1 MLNGKKNTPW
11 IAQIC
16 AEHQITDVFI
26 CPGSRSAPLTL
37 AFTRNPQFN
46 CYSIVDERSAGYLA
60 LGMALSKK
68 KPVVIVTTSGTAALN
83 LSPAVAEAY
92 YQGIPLIVMTAD
104 RPAEWID
111 QHDGQAIRQSSIF
124 QSFIYGQYQLSGEL
138 YHADD
143 LWYTQRL
150 MNEIIIESNRK
161 KGPVHLNI
169 SFREPLYEIEKISS
183 SDVRVIHDLAI
194 SNTIG
199 QSHVSL
205 PVELITSKKCWILL
219 GQDDYSAETI
229 DLLQQG
235 INEHHW
241 VVAHETISNLPLSNS
256 ITYMNEIIHSQIES
270 DSAPEIVII
279 SGKQFISKKLKKYL
293 RSLPQCIQIFV
304 TTQDEWSD
312 AFQQVRYIAH
322 HSLSD
327 FLFQMIQAPVQCD
340 ANFYNY
346 YLNKQ
351 GEIKNNISDFLKT
364 IPYSDLYV
372 YQQIFNSIPSGSV
385 IHLGNSTPVRY
396 AQLFS
401 GKNQE
406 MYCNRGTSGIDG
418 SVSTAIGYA
427 IADAKKNHFVIIGD
441 LSFEYDIHALMHA
454 YVPDNI
460 VIIVINNQGGNIFRI
475 IEGSKDV
482 DELEKYFETRIIRD
496 FKNIS
501 AHYGLDYHISKT
513 ENELKEI
520 NQKISSYKKCIIE
533 IQTDPEV
540 SSEVYLSLFKEL
552 VNKKR

>member
-37 AFTRNPQFN
+37 AFTRNSNFT

-60 LGMALSKK
+60 LGMALFKK

-83 LSPAVAEAY
+83 LAPAVAEAY

-111 QHDGQAIRQSSIF
+111 QYDGQAIRQSSIF
-124 QSFIYGQYQLSGEL
+124 QSFVHGQYQLSGEL
-138 YHADD
+138 FHSDD

-183 SDVRVIHDLAI
+183 SDVRVIHDLKT
-194 SNTIG
+194 SNSIG
-199 QSHVSL
+199 RSNISL
-205 PVELITSKKCWILL
+205 PVELIRSKKCWILL
-219 GQDDYSAETI
+219 GQDDYSDETI
-229 DLLQQG
+229 DLLQKG
-235 INEHHW
+235 IDELQW
-241 VVAHETISNLPLSNS
+241 VVVHETISNLPLSNS
-256 ITYMNEIIHSQIES
+256 ITNMNEIIHSQIES
-270 DSAPEIVII
+270 VYAPEVVVI

-293 RSLPQCIQIFV
+293 RSLPQCIQIYV
-304 TTQDEWSD
+304 KAQEEWTD
-312 AFQQVRYIAH
+312 AFQQVRYIAT

-327 FLFQMIQAPVQCD
+327 FLFQMIHSQIQCESQFHD
-340 ANFYNY
+340 Y
-346 YLNKQ
+346 YLNTQ
-351 GEIKNNISDFLKT
+351 SDIKNNISDILKT

-372 YQQIFNSIPSGSV
+372 YHQIFNCIPLGAV

-401 GKNQE
+401 DQKRE

-418 SVSTAIGYA
+418 SVSTAMGYA
-427 IADAKKNHFVIIGD
+427 IADTERNHYVIIGD
-441 LSFEYDIHALMHA
+441 LSFEYDIHALMNA

-501 AHYGLDYHISKT
+501 AHYGLDYHVSKN

-520 NQKISSYKKCIIE
+520 IRKFSSCKKCIIE